1 MQAHAQCISVCA
13 RVQSLQRAG
22 PWRIDFGVTPFRHR
36 SLRTVLMMHEKL
48 DAIELFHTHV
58 LL

>member
-1 MQAHAQCISVCA
+1 MHVGLC
-13 RVQSLQRAG
+13 RVQSLQRTG
-22 PWRIDFGVTPFRHR
+22 PCRIDFGVTPFRHR